1 MAGVSEGALSTG
13 IGWAAILFKGIF
25 RMVAVFW
32 ATVTAV
38 FFLMRLLPG
47 DPAAAMMVQSG
58 ASGEEISRLHG
69 QLGLSASLPVQYLRF
84 LESLIRG
91 DLGRSFFTG
100 RSVSALIVEQFPAT
114 LRLALAAMVIS
125 LVLAA
130 VLGTVAA
137 FHQRSWVDRLV
148 QLTAAVTT
156 AVPVYW
162 SGLVVIWVFA
172 VRLRWL
178 PATGHGGL
186 SHLVLP
192 AFTLGIALSG
202 PMARVLR
209 NSLLEVMGEPYVAVA
224 WSKGLPERLVLWR
237 HVLPNTLPLL
247 VTVAGL
253 QFGFLLSGT
262 VITETVFS
270 RPGLGRLLVD
280 AVLWKD
286 YPLVQGT
293 VIVLALVYVAIN
305 TMVDMSYHWADP
317 RLRGRI

>member
-1 MAGVSEGALSTG
+1 MAL
-13 IGWAAILFKGIF
+13 LLKGTL
-25 RMVAVFW
+25 RVAAVFW
-32 ATVTAV
+32 AAATSV

-47 DPAAAMMVQSG
+47 DPAAALLLQSG
-58 ASGEEISRLHG
+58 ASGGDVASLHR

-84 LESLIRG
+84 LEHLARG

-100 RSVSALIVEQFPAT
+100 RSVSSLILEQFPAT
-114 LRLALAAMVIS
+114 LELALASMALAV
-125 LVLAA
+125 LLAA
-130 VLGTVAA
+130 VLGTTAA
-137 FHQRSWVDRLV
+137 LKAGSWVDRLV
-148 QLTAAVTT
+148 QSLAAITT

-162 SGLVVIWVFA
+162 SGLIAIWIFA
-172 VRLRWL
+172 VHLRWL
-178 PATGHGGL
+178 PATGQGDA
-186 SHLVLP
+186 SHMVLP
-192 AFTLGIALSG
+192 AATLGVALSG

-209 NSLLEVMGEPYVAVA
+209 NSLLEVMGEPFVTVA
-224 WSKGLPERLVLWR
+224 WGKGLPGSAVLWR

-247 VTVAGL
+247 VTVVGL

-293 VIVLALVYVAIN
+293 VLVLALIYVVIN
-305 TMVDMSYHWADP
+305 TLVDMLYRRVDP
-317 RLRGRI
+317 RLREMGW